1 MTSFEADQLEQR
13 RRNPRLLS
21 DDTTFASGKIAFFQ
35 YLSVGVV
42 VFLIIAFWDLQVRNP
57 DFYSERAERNRIRSV
72 PIPAARGK
80 IYDRDGRIIVDNHSS
95 FRVRLHR
102 ENLKLEHLKTIA
114 DGLNLDYEELYA
126 KVKRFTSRPKYEAI
140 MLKQDLTP
148 GEVAFVDSHRGDN
161 MLPELELIHGQQ
173 RLYPKGG
180 LVAHVIGYVGE
191 VTETELNTPEFA
203 KYTQGDIIGKT
214 GIEREY
220 NDTLMGVDGQ
230 QQWVVDN
237 LGYLRYPVKDSKE
250 AAPGR
255 SLQLSVDLDLQ
266 MVAELAMEGRR
277 GAVVALDPRNGEV
290 LAMVSRPAFDLNQ
303 FAGRIRTSVWEAIL
317 NDPNKPMMNR
327 AIQAQLSPG
336 STFKPI
342 SAIAGLETG
351 EIDDNTRVNCSGGAS
366 YWGRYFHC
374 HQRGGHG
381 SMDLHRGMMQS
392 CDTYFYNVGARVGI
406 ERLATYGEM
415 AGLGRKT
422 GIDLPHEGS
431 GLMPSPKWKIRTFRQ
446 KWFPGETI
454 SVVIGQGALTV
465 TPLQLASAIGGLAM
479 GGVWQKPHLIKDAK
493 TPEPRTA
500 PLHREN
506 VERVVYGMY
515 GVVNEGGTARS
526 AAMPGIDM
534 CGKTGTAQLASKE
547 LVDRNKQFAD
557 ALKDNAWFVGF
568 APRKNPEIVVVALLE
583 NGEHGDRAAPIV
595 RDVIK
600 AYMDKK
606 ARAATQKLSA
616 EALRDMRGAFALFEL
631 PLPLFGP
638 GN

>member
-1 MTSFEADQLEQR
+1 MTSFEAEQIEQR
-13 RRNPRLLS
+13 RKNPRLLS
-21 DDTTFASGKIAFFQ
+21 DDTTFASAKIAFFQ
-35 YLSVGVV
+35 YLSVAVV
-42 VFLIIAFWDLQVRNP
+42 VFLMITFWDLQIRNP

-95 FRVRLHR
+95 FKVRLHR
-102 ENLKLEHLKTIA
+102 ENLRMEHLQTIA
-114 DGLNLDYEELYA
+114 DGLNLDYEELSA
-126 KVKRFTSRPKYEAI
+126 KVKRFATRPKYEAI

-161 MLPELELIHGQQ
+161 MLPELELIHGQT

-203 KYTQGDIIGKT
+203 KYTQGDVIGKT

-220 NDTLMGVDGQ
+220 NDILMGVDGQ

-237 LGYLRYPVKDSKE
+237 MGYLRYPVKDLKN
-250 AAPGR
+250 AMPGK
-255 SLQLSVDLDLQ
+255 SLQLTIDLDLQ

-303 FAGRIRTSVWEAIL
+303 FAGRIRANVWDSIL
-317 NDPNKPMMNR
+317 NDPNKPMLNR
-327 AIQAQLSPG
+327 AIQAQFAPG

-342 SAIAGLETG
+342 AALAGLETG
-351 EIDDNTRVNCSGGAS
+351 QVDDNMRVVCQGGAT
-366 YWGRYFHC
+366 YWGHYHRC
-374 HQRGGHG
+374 HQKNGHG
-381 SMDLHRGMMQS
+381 SVDLHRGLMQS
-392 CDTYFYNVGARVGI
+392 CDTFFYAVGAKVGI
-406 ERLATYGEM
+406 EKLAEYGEM

-422 GIDLPHEGS
+422 GIDLPHEAS

-465 TPLQLASAIGGLAM
+465 TPLQLASAIGGIAQ
-479 GGVWQKPHLIKDAK
+479 GGVWQKPHLVKDAK
-493 TPEPRTA
+493 ASPARTA
-500 PLHREN
+500 TLNKDN
-506 VERVVYGMY
+506 VEKVVYGMY

-526 AAMPGIDM
+526 AWLPGIEM

-547 LVDRNKQFAD
+547 LLDRNKQLGD
-557 ALKDNAWFVGF
+557 TLKDNAWFVGF
-568 APRKNPEIVVVALLE
+568 APRHNPELVVVALFE

-600 AYMDKK
+600 AYFDKK
-606 ARAATQKLSA
+606 SRQAAPRQA
-616 EALRDMRGAFALFEL
+616 ALYLQDFSNAFGLIQGPMPFL
-631 PLPLFGP
+631 PF
-638 GN
+638 N